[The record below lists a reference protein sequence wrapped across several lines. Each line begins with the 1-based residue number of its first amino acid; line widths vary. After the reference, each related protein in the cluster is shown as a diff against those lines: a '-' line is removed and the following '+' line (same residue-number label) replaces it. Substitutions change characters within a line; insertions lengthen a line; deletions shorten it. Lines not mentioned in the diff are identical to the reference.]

1 MKISMSIFF
10 VIQRDSFPR
19 EKNDIH
25 ILIELNVALNR
36 AFIVKPENNNMTK

>member
-1 MKISMSIFF
+1 MSIFF

-36 AFIVKPENNNMTK
+36 AFIVKPYSETLVRKY